1 MELDFKMARWQQD
14 EAGVWLCLLAANN
27 RQAREFCAGMKPDK
41 LYTAKLGAKRN
52 KRSLDANAYFWALA
66 DKAAVELSK
75 DGPTVSPEDVYRSLI
90 PHVGGNSKI
99 LPIRAE
105 AVEDWERVWCAGRT
119 GWITEDM
126 GECKTLEGYRNIR
139 CYYGSSV
146 YDTAQMSRLID
157 LMVQECKQ
165 LDIETLPLD
174 RLAAMLE
181 EWGSEKQTDKS
192 TGYQPSGEGS
202 GS

>member
-1 MELDFKMARWQQD
+1 MELDFKAARWIQD
-14 EAGVWLCLLAANN
+14 DKGVWLSLLAAVP
-27 RQAREFCAGMKPDK
+27 RKAREFCGGMKPDK
-41 LYTAKLGAKRN
+41 LYTAKLGVKRN

-75 DGPTVSPEDVYRSLI
+75 DGPTVSPVDVYRSLI

-119 GWITEDM
+119 GWLTEDM

-165 LDIETLPLD
+165 LDIETLPPD

-192 TGYQPSGEGS
+192 TGYQPGGEGS

>member
-1 MELDFKMARWQQD
+1 MELDFKAARWQQD
-14 EAGVWLCLLAANN
+14 ETGVWLCLLAAAP
-27 RQAREFCAGMKPDK
+27 RQAREFCGGMKPDK

-66 DKAAVELSK
+66 DKAAVALSK
-75 DGPTVSPEDVYRSLI
+75 DGPTVSPEDVYRNLI
-90 PHVGGNSKI
+90 PHVGGNSI
-99 LPIRAE
+99 TVPIREE
-105 AVEDWERVWCAGRT
+105 AIEDWRNIWRAGHIGRL
-119 GWITEDM
+119 IDDM
-126 GECKTLEGYRNIR
+126 GECRTLEGYHNIK
-139 CYYGSSV
+139 CYYSSST

-165 LDIETLPLD
+165 LDIETLPPD

-181 EWGSEKQTDKS
+181 EWGSEKQTNKS
-192 TGYQPSGEGS
+192 TGYQPGGEGS

>member
-1 MELDFKMARWQQD
+1 MELDFKAARWMQD
-14 EAGVWLCLLAANN
+14 DKGVWLCLLAAAP
-27 RQAREFCAGMKPDK
+27 RQAREFCGGMKPDK

-66 DKAAVELSK
+66 DKAAVALSK
-75 DGPTVSPEDVYRSLI
+75 DGPTVSPVDVYRSLI

-99 LPIRAE
+99 LPIRSE

-119 GWITEDM
+119 GWLTEDM

-157 LMVQECKQ
+157 LIVQECKQ
-165 LDIETLPLD
+165 LDIETLPPD

-181 EWGSEKQTDKS
+181 EWDSEKQTDKS
-192 TGYQPSGEGS
+192 T
-202 GS
+202 